1 MNTLTADDERTMKR
15 RVAATLERVLPR
27 LQAQFESRIDADAW
41 SGYEERLRRHFDR
54 LFRSLHYLY
63 GREYDFFYHVEA
75 ILASATRNW
84 VERPASLK
92 ALDALRAHDPHW
104 YQSHRVVGAMCYVD
118 CFAEDI
124 SGLIRR
130 IPYLADL
137 GITYLHL
144 MPVFKSPAG
153 DNDGGYAVSS
163 YREVNPKLGTMAD
176 IEHLASELRQRGISL
191 VLDFVFN
198 HTSDEHDWARRAQ
211 SGDEDYQAF
220 YRMYPDRTMPDAYE
234 KSIATVFPDEFSG
247 CFSYRNAIRK
257 WVWTSFYNF
266 QWDLNY
272 ENPEVFRSMM
282 EEMLFLANRG
292 VEGLRL
298 DAIAFTWKELGTSCQ
313 NLAGAHHL
321 VQAFNAIKSVA
332 APAMVFKSEAIVH
345 PDEVRRYIGLDK
357 CELSYNP
364 QLMALLWEALATQD
378 CRILRRAMLHRFQID
393 DGCAWVN
400 YVRCHDDIGW
410 GFGDDDVEA
419 AGINPAGHRRFLTE
433 FYTGNFEGSF
443 ARGAKFQ
450 EDPESGQARVSG
462 TCASLCGL
470 ESALEAGDD
479 EAIELAIQRILL
491 LYGVIMT
498 IGGVPLIYL
507 GDEIATLNDYR
518 YEKDPDKC
526 EDSRWLHR
534 SPFDWKQAENR
545 WDTASI
551 TGRVYNGIARLITLR
566 HQNPAF
572 TRADTDIFDPG
583 NDKVFAYFRVH
594 ENHTSLVC
602 ANFSGETQYV
612 DAKRLRQLGMRKS
625 MTDLITGRTILAAR
639 QLELAPYQFAV
650 LARSA

>member
-1 MNTLTADDERTMKR
+1 MD
-15 RVAATLERVLPR
+15 P
-27 LQAQFESRIDADAW
+27 DAW
-41 SGYEERLRRHFDR
+41 AGYEDRIRRNFDR
-54 LFRSLHYLY
+54 LFSSLYYLY

-75 ILASATRNW
+75 ILASATESW
-84 VERPASLK
+84 VARSAQLK
-92 ALDALRAHDPHW
+92 ALDALREHDPHW
-104 YQSHRVVGAMCYVD
+104 FQSHRVVGAMCYVD
-118 CFAEDI
+118 LLASDLQ
-124 SGLIRR
+124 GLIRR

-144 MPVFKSPAG
+144 MPVFKAPHG

-163 YREVNPKLGTMAD
+163 YREVNNGLGTMED

-198 HTSDEHDWARRAQ
+198 HTSDEHVWAKRAL
-211 SGDEDYQAF
+211 SGDESYQAY

-234 KSIATVFPDEFSG
+234 KSIATVFPDEFPG
-247 CFSYRNAIRK
+247 CFSYRNQIRK

-272 ENPEVFRSMM
+272 GNPEVFRGMM

-292 VEGLRL
+292 VEALRL
-298 DAIAFTWKELGTSCQ
+298 DAIAFTWKEIGTGCQ
-313 NLAGAHHL
+313 NLEGAHRL
-321 VQAFNAIKSVA
+321 VQAFNAIKAIV

-345 PDEVRRYIGLDK
+345 PDEVRKYISLDE

-364 QLMALLWEALATQD
+364 QLMASLWEALATQD
-378 CRILRRAMLHRFQID
+378 CRILRRAMIHRFHID

-410 GFGDDDVEA
+410 GFGDDDLEA
-419 AGINPAGHRRFLTE
+419 AGINPDDHRRFLTD
-433 FYTGNFEGSF
+433 FYTGNFKGSF

-450 EDPESGQARVSG
+450 EDPDTRQARVSG

-470 ESALEAGDD
+470 EKAIEEEDE
-479 EAIELAIQRILL
+479 EAIDLAIKRILL
-491 LYGVIMT
+491 LHGIIMT

-507 GDEIATLNDYR
+507 GDEIATLNDYS
-518 YEKDPDKC
+518 YENDSDKC

-534 SPFDWKQAENR
+534 SPFDWDEADKR
-545 WDTASI
+545 WDTESI
-551 TGRVYNGIARLITLR
+551 PGRVYNGIARLITLR
-566 HQNPAF
+566 HQNLAF

-594 ENHTSLVC
+594 DDYTSLVF
-602 ANFSGETQYV
+602 ANFSAETQFV

-625 MTDLITGRTILAAR
+625 MVDLITGRTIMAAK
-639 QLELAPYQFAV
+639 QLELGPYQFTV
-650 LARSA
+650 LARSG